1 MKTVSKLR
9 QLAWLA
15 YNNDTKIIIILHDR
29 KYVYEGQKKPVWM
42 KISQF

>member
-9 QLAWLA
+9 QLSWLA
-15 YNNDTKIIIILHDR
+15 YNLMVKKNILHDR

-42 KISQF
+42 KISPF